1 MMLFNPGFFLL
12 YINMFLDSCILH
24 SAARQLLVQEF
35 RKILSQHLYQP
46 RKLYYIIVQIVN
58 FDCSFIFFLSFF
70 MLQGNCTFLIQ
81 VHCLQNALFGMD
93 IPAYDNGRKTGEFSI
108 LDDLN
113 SEDIS
118 FDDDY
123 LEVSKDNHAFQKK
136 YDNLPFI
143 EIG

>member
-1 MMLFNPGFFLL
+1 
-12 YINMFLDSCILH
+12 
-24 SAARQLLVQEF
+24 
-35 RKILSQHLYQP
+35 
-46 RKLYYIIVQIVN
+46 
-58 FDCSFIFFLSFF
+58 
-70 MLQGNCTFLIQ
+70 MLQSNFTFLIQ

-123 LEVSKDNHAFQKK
+123 LEVSKVNHAFQKQ

-143 EIG
+143 EMKVPETQIEIGDGVWVKKRKVEPLLIWFDRKIGE

>member
-1 MMLFNPGFFLL
+1 
-12 YINMFLDSCILH
+12 
-24 SAARQLLVQEF
+24 
-35 RKILSQHLYQP
+35 
-46 RKLYYIIVQIVN
+46 
-58 FDCSFIFFLSFF
+58 
-70 MLQGNCTFLIQ
+70 MLQSNCTFLIQ
-81 VHCLQNALFGMD
+81 VHCLQNAFFGMD
-93 IPAYDNGRKTGEFSI
+93 IPAYDNGRKTGEFNI

-136 YDNLPFI
+136 YVNLPFI